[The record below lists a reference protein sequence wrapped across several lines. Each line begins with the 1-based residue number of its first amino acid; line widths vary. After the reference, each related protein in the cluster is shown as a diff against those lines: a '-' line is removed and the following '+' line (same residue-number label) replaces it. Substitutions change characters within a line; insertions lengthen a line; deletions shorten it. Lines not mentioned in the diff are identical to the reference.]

1 MSPSEVITGSKPV
14 TAANPKSAAAQAAV
28 SSEAAAVGA
37 ALSGADRGPA
47 EAAPAAE
54 ALERAELSEAE
65 SAGGLA
71 ASEEE
76 RVESS
81 EVESRKAR
89 ADSRWAAIA
98 RGAVLPVVVV
108 AVWQGL
114 GSLGVV
120 SSTILP
126 TPLDIARA
134 FYDLVISGEIFK
146 HLRISLWRAAV
157 GFLLGGS
164 LGLVFGLL
172 VGLFRKFEQSLDPSV
187 QMLRT
192 IPHLAVTPLFIL
204 WFGFGEFSKIL
215 LIAKGAFFPL
225 YVQTFLG
232 IRSVD
237 AKLFDVTRV
246 LQFSRLQQ
254 ITKLVLPAALP
265 NILLGLRL
273 SIGVAWLGLVV
284 AELMGSSEGVGY
296 LILDARQFSQTAIV
310 FVGIVIFA
318 VVGKGSDSLVRYLEK
333 RLLQWRDNFNG

>member
-1 MSPSEVITGSKPV
+1 M
-14 TAANPKSAAAQAAV
+14 
-28 SSEAAAVGA
+28 
-37 ALSGADRGPA
+37 
-47 EAAPAAE
+47 
-54 ALERAELSEAE
+54 ERA
-65 SAGGLA
+65 
-71 ASEEE
+71 EE
-76 RVESS
+76 RVEP
-81 EVESRKAR
+81 RKAG

-98 RGAVLPVVVV
+98 RGAVLPIVVV
-108 AVWQGL
+108 AVWQAL
-114 GSLGVV
+114 GTLGVV

-134 FYDLVISGEIFK
+134 FYDLTVSGDIFK
-146 HLRISLWRAAV
+146 HLRISLWRAAI
-157 GFLLGGS
+157 GFALGGS
-164 LGLVFGLL
+164 LGLLFGVL
-172 VGLFRKFEQSLDPSV
+172 VGLFRRFEQSLDPSV

-237 AKLFDVTRV
+237 AKLFDVARV

-333 RLLQWRDNFNG
+333 RLLQWRDSFNG